1 MYCLFLV
8 DCLLSVLLCLCKLL
22 YLNKLLMTLD
32 NVKYIIV
39 VLKKPYCS
47 CHQHYC
53 PPPFRRKMEGHCF
66 PFSVVRGS
74 GFLLDAL
81 SLQLLLQLKA
91 DPFET

>member
-1 MYCLFLV
+1 
-8 DCLLSVLLCLCKLL
+8 
-22 YLNKLLMTLD
+22 MTLD
-32 NVKYIIV
+32 NVKCIIV

-91 DPFET
+91 DPFETLQVLLDGLKMRICFFSEP